1 MYSLVF
7 GLRVNPV
14 MVVGRGF
21 VESLPVAVVGLGT
34 LRLLFVE
41 MTWGVT

>member
-7 GLRVNPV
+7 GLRVTPA

-21 VESLPVAVVGLGT
+21 VESLPVAVVGT
-34 LRLLFVE
+34 LRLLSVE
-41 MTWGVT
+41 MTLGVT